1 MAIRSAAP
9 AHPPQAA
16 AAVLT
21 KALVRAADL
30 LGLTGARLAQ
40 AIGVSES
47 TVSRFV
53 GGTRTLELHTKEAE
67 LAALVIRCFRSLD
80 ALVGGNDAQRLA
92 WMAAPN
98 RALNGTPRE
107 LITTAQGLV
116 MTVAYLDRMRAP
128 L

>member
-1 MAIRSAAP
+1 MDYAHAVVPKSLPAAT
-9 AHPPQAA
+9 
-16 AAVLT
+16 VLT
-21 KALVRAADL
+21 KALVRAASL

-47 TVSRFV
+47 TVSRFAA
-53 GGTRTLELHTKEAE
+53 GQRALELHTKEAE

-92 WMAAPN
+92 WMESHN
-98 RALNGTPRE
+98 RALNGTPRD

-116 MTVAYLDRMRAP
+116 TTVAYLDRMRAP